1 MTEVATAIPVIP
13 IENKRVLSML
23 IHGPAKAGKSTLT
36 STVPLPAIIL
46 DAEGSWNFIDEA
58 GFKSGRKLRKKSWAP
73 LEEEMP
79 AYDGTWDVLHVKV
92 TSWQI
97 MTTCFQTLTQYE
109 HSFRSVILDSITE
122 VQRRCKKNIRGG
134 SAAMQTQQ
142 WGQLLDQMDD
152 IIRGMRDLTL
162 LENTICC
169 VVFVSETHVDKK
181 GRDAPYMQ
189 GQISNTMPY
198 WVDICGYFE
207 VEVQLAEDGESNR
220 KVRILTIGPDPTK
233 VTGERVAGRVPDI
246 IESPNISAMM
256 AAIHPR

>member
-1 MTEVATAIPVIP
+1 MSVTEVP
-13 IENKRVLSML
+13 IEQDRIVSIL

-58 GFKSGRKLRKKSWAP
+58 GFKSGRRLRKRSWSP
-73 LEEEMP
+73 LEEELP
-79 AYDGTWDVLHVKV
+79 EYDGTWDVLHVKV

-97 MTTCFQTLTQYE
+97 MTSCFQTLTQQE

-122 VQRRCKKNIRGG
+122 VQRRCKKNIRSGTRQ
-134 SAAMQTQQ
+134 MQTQQ
-142 WGQLLDQMDD
+142 WGELLDHMDD

-169 VVFVSETHVDKK
+169 VVFVAETYVDKK

-189 GQISNTMPY
+189 GQIGNTMPY

-207 VEVQLAEDGESNR
+207 VETQLSADGESNQ
-220 KVRILTIGPDPTK
+220 KIRILTIGPDAGK
-233 VTGERVAGRVPDI
+233 VTGERVAGRLPDI
-246 IESPNISAMM
+246 IEEPNIAAMM
-256 AAIHPR
+256 AAIYPH